1 MTWGLA
7 RPERGLA
14 LAGALL
20 MLVGCAS
27 APSSGPAVAPHE
39 HDSRASSDARPG
51 EGRDDHPPMV
61 RAARADA
68 PPAEEAPHEHGP
80 AASEPSEQEAYERA
94 RPVFERYCASCHTSG
109 AGKRAAL
116 RHFTM
121 DQYPFGGHHADQIS
135 STIREV
141 LGANGRPATMPKD
154 RPGAVQGDE
163 LRIVLDW
170 AEAFDRAHDAAD
182 HSEHRHEH

>member
-1 MTWGLA
+1 
-7 RPERGLA
+7 
-14 LAGALL
+14 
-20 MLVGCAS
+20 
-27 APSSGPAVAPHE
+27 
-39 HDSRASSDARPG
+39 
-51 EGRDDHPPMV
+51 MV
-61 RAARADA
+61 RAAGAAA
-68 PPAEEAPHEHGP
+68 PPAEEAPHEHGL
-80 AASEPSEQEAYERA
+80 AASEPTEQEAYERA
-94 RPVFERYCASCHTSG
+94 RPVFERYCASCHTRG

-121 DQYPFGGHHADQIS
+121 DRYPFGGHHADQIS

-141 LGANGRPATMPKD
+141 LGADGQPATMPKD

-170 AEAFDRAHDAAD
+170 AEAFDRAHAAAD